1 MNRLHVKLPKIIK
14 KGVAVLS
21 IISVIASCGCSN
33 TSNMPTEAAATDPAE
48 LSQEVVPT
56 LPQYTI
62 EPVNE
67 FVQQPDVRDWSY
79 LWWKDGY
86 AANSGSGQLNIQT
99 GYYGLALHPA
109 KGQITRLGA
118 ITQEIIQEDAAVEDN
133 SRIDSLSVVD
143 SMNYSITIDGQ
154 EKALSTISVI
164 NSAVDRSGSD
174 TAVSRIIDSG
184 RYAQCV
190 DIMNLEFIGEYTA
203 TGRVEITALPQ
214 YLSVDFSLW
223 ESASAGRTADIRYSI
238 TLGESY
244 TAFETSADGKV
255 ITAKEAS
262 GSGLTFVLP
271 DIENTAMALDE
282 ASRTITF
289 TRTALA
295 LEEQNFVG
303 MNFII
308 IPSTAASNDD
318 AKLYINNQN
327 AISSAVQIYP
337 KEGREQ
343 TAVFDTKGYLN
354 ISLNNMLTWFGPDF
368 MDESIQDDMDR
379 LAFTI
384 ENTSDQTIKIP
395 IRFEKNNRLGV
406 LGCCPMLRD
415 AETGEPIG
423 VQVQLSKNWHA
434 TTDFSPTDPAT
445 YLGGVWFHGYTYIEV
460 PAGESVTYEF
470 CMTYAKWGGVYAAS
484 HSQLCL
490 AGWGGNYQLWESSSI
505 GSFGESFVYEPE
517 MTHGRGMITD
527 IRPLLVTS
535 IYKDGNGAP
544 YKYYWTENIGGG
556 NFLFYSPEGHGNYMS
571 NYKQLRVEYRKQG
584 PNLTE
589 VIYRGVTEDEK
600 ISYEITVHLPRTDD
614 VSKAYHTFKY
624 TFLEDVSFDRLA
636 FYQFGADNY
645 NDNHFDSMAV
655 GNDEGTVDITIAG
668 TTYSGDFDLPV
679 MSKADYIGENGM
691 QRIDV
696 EGEGL
701 WVAFMGYEPVLWKV
715 TPGANRMLN
724 VISYNATLNSETY
737 DKPSLS
743 FFHTMNGGVPCVAV
757 ELSPPAE
764 VGNTIKAG
772 SVVEGTVQWL
782 NMPVAK
788 EDYYGPSDI
797 VNSFAAEDFNTSKI
811 AYAYAVGSKYTV
823 TAQTGTITSD
833 TPVYVACVDQQSS
846 GQTAAEITI
855 TGGMSYVPITFTNVK
870 HYSGYHLEQL
880 VDGQWVKVD
889 QSVSGNDYWQVY
901 YDSTTC
907 TYEFTYNVEH
917 SGDSSTIYQYRLV
930 KD

>member
-1 MNRLHVKLPKIIK
+1 MNRLHSKISTAIN

-21 IISVIASCGCSN
+21 ILSTIATIGGCAKVPAN
-33 TSNMPTEAAATDPAE
+33 PTDPTQAPI
-48 LSQEVVPT
+48 ST
-56 LPQYTI
+56 LPQHTI
-62 EPVNE
+62 EPVGE
-67 FVQQPDVRDWSY
+67 YVQQPAVRDWSY

-86 AANSGSGQLNIQT
+86 AANNGSGQLNIQT

-109 KGQITRLGA
+109 KGQITKIGA
-118 ITQEIIQEDAAVEDN
+118 IAEEITQEDAGGENNA
-133 SRIDSLSVVD
+133 RIDALSVID
-143 SMNYSITIDGQ
+143 DMDYSITING
-154 EKALSTISVI
+154 KTRALSKISVI
-164 NSAVDRSGSD
+164 NSAVDRSESN

-184 RYAQCV
+184 RYMQCV
-190 DIMNLEFIGEYTA
+190 DIMNLEFIGEYTT
-203 TGRVEITALPQ
+203 TGRVEIMAMPQ

-223 ESASAGRTADIRYSI
+223 ESVSKGRTADISYSI

-244 TAFETSADGKV
+244 ANFETSANGKV
-255 ITAKEAS
+255 ITAKEKG

-271 DIENTAMALDE
+271 EIENTSMVLDE

-289 TRTALA
+289 TRTSLA
-295 LEEQNFVG
+295 LECKDFVG

-308 IPSTAASNDD
+308 IPSVAASNAD
-318 AKLYINNQN
+318 AQLYYSNQN
-327 AISSAVQIYP
+327 AVCSAIQIYP
-337 KEGREQ
+337 KTGRKQ
-343 TAVFDTKGYLN
+343 AISFNTKGYVS

-384 ENTSDQTIKIP
+384 ENTSDQAIKIP
-395 IRFEKNNRLGV
+395 IQFTKTNRLGV

-415 AETGEPIG
+415 AQTGEPIG
-423 VQVQLSKNWHA
+423 LQVQLSKNWHEPV
-434 TTDFSPTDPAT
+434 DFSTSDPAT
-445 YLGGVWFHGYTYIEV
+445 YLAGTWFHGYTYIEV
-460 PAGESVTYEF
+460 PANDSVTYEF
-470 CMTYAKWGGVYAAS
+470 CMTYAKWGGVYAVS

-535 IYKDGNGAP
+535 IYGDGNGNR

-556 NFLFYSPEGHGNYMS
+556 NFLFYSPSGYGNSMS
-571 NYKQLRVEYRKQG
+571 NYKQVRVEYRKQG

-589 VIYRGVTEDEK
+589 VIYRGITEDGK
-600 ISYEITVHLPRTDD
+600 IAYEITVHLPRTDD

-645 NDNHFDSMAV
+645 NDNHFDTMAV
-655 GNDEGTVDITIAG
+655 GNDDGNVDITIAG
-668 TTYSGDFDLPV
+668 TTYSGDFPLPV
-679 MSKADYIGENGM
+679 MDKADYVGENGM
-691 QRIDV
+691 QRVDV
-696 EGEGL
+696 DGEGL
-701 WVAFMGYEPVLWKV
+701 WIAFMGYEPVLWK
-715 TPGANRMLN
+715 TSPGANRMLN
-724 VISYNATLNSETY
+724 VVSYNAVLNGETY
-737 DKPSLS
+737 KKPSLS
-743 FFHTMNGGVPCVAV
+743 FFHTMNGGVPCIAV
-757 ELSPPAE
+757 ELSPPEE
-764 VGNTIKAG
+764 VGNTIQAG

-782 NMPVAK
+782 NMPVSK

-823 TAQTGTITSD
+823 TAQTGTILSD
-833 TPVYVACVDQQSS
+833 VPVYVACVDEQTS
-846 GQTAAEITI
+846 GQVAAQITI

-870 HYSGYHLEQL
+870 HYSGYQLEQL
-880 VDGQWVKVD
+880 IDGQWVKVD

-917 SGDSSTIYQYRLV
+917 SGASDAVYQYRLV
-930 KD
+930 KN